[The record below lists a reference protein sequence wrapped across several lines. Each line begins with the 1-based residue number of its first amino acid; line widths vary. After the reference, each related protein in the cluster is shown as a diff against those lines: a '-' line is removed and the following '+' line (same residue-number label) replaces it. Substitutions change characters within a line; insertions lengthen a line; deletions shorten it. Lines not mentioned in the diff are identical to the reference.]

1 MRSGRGDWQSLR
13 FGLYKQPMTQK
24 ASQIEDVLK
33 ALPAAQEAVRKEIQ
47 ARILAGEEIAS
58 MDSAELLE
66 RSKAFMEAMR
76 SNRRQKKSAA

>member
-1 MRSGRGDWQSLR
+1 
-13 FGLYKQPMTQK
+13 MTQK